1 MPRNR
6 SIASAKPHVAKLAFA
21 EVFENAISPVAV
33 RIPVFKSLFA
43 CDDDYHR
50 VIRRRY
56 DPSLLLAAKARMN
69 VDPSI
74 VNAANL
80 KSPGHLPA
88 PYLARCT
95 LGHSVFAPA
104 AFREQLHRG
113 LACRLVA
120 SARAYVGFVRANV
133 AEYDLTE
140 VSHRSHGRP
149 EIRCPI
155 LA

>member
-1 MPRNR
+1 MLCNC
-6 SIASAKPHVAKLAFA
+6 SIASAKPHVADLAFA

-33 RIPVFKSLFA
+33 
-43 CDDDYHR
+43 
-50 VIRRRY
+50 RRY

-133 AEYDLTE
+133 AEYDITE
-140 VSHRSHGRP
+140 VCHRSRGRFV
-149 EIRCPI
+149 IRCPI